1 VAPFA
6 VIAAQPPLQSAC
18 FRTWELL
25 LATWMGGIA
34 SMPNPVYRQSLG
46 KMKAVRA
53 LFFAHCLQFASRLF
67 RVGTAAGAAQ

>member
-1 VAPFA
+1 
-6 VIAAQPPLQSAC
+6 
-18 FRTWELL
+18 
-25 LATWMGGIA
+25 MGGIA

-67 RVGTAAGAAQ
+67 RVGKAAGAAQ